1 MFVLDTNAVVH
12 YFKGRGGVAE
22 RLLSMPPGDVAL
34 PSVVVF
40 ELLVGVLKS
49 DDIGKRREQL
59 ELFLASVATLPFGHA
74 EAAAAAAVRT
84 ELEARGLPIGPF
96 DVLIAGTALAHHAT
110 LVTRNT
116 REFGRVGGLMVENWY
131 E

>member
-12 YFKGRGGVAE
+12 YFKGRGRVAE
-22 RLLSMPPGDVAL
+22 RLLSTPPGDVAL

-40 ELLVGVLKS
+40 ELLVGVLRS
-49 DDIGKRREQL
+49 DEVGKRREQL
-59 ELFLASVATLPFGHA
+59 ELFLASVATLPFGYA
-74 EAAAAAAVRT
+74 EAAAAEVRT
-84 ELEARGLPIGPF
+84 DLEARGLPIGPF

-116 REFGRVGGLMVENWY
+116 REFGRVGGLNVENWY